1 MSDRYFVDTNILM
14 YAHDTSA
21 GAKHERAK
29 SLVETLW
36 RDRTGVVSTQVLQEL
51 SVNLRRK
58 VGRPLDVKTTREII
72 TDYLTWQVVVNGGES
87 ILEAL
92 DLEARYRISFWDAL
106 VCKQPRRLARRC
118 CTPRTFP
125 TDRCMDQCESLIRC
139 RHADE
144 ARRSSAQYRRKG
156 NSSLKRSSP
165 SSMSSGTATTRSS
178 SPTRIPPAGLATRS
192 CTALMRGASR

>member
-14 YAHDTSA
+14 YAHDTTA
-21 GAKHERAK
+21 GAKHEHAK

-106 VCKQPRRLARRC
+106 VVQAAQASGAEVLYLRGPLRR
-118 CTPRTFP
+118 T
-125 TDRCMDQCESLIRC
+125 EV
-139 RHADE
+139 
-144 ARRSSAQYRRKG
+144 
-156 NSSLKRSSP
+156 
-165 SSMSSGTATTRSS
+165 
-178 SPTRIPPAGLATRS
+178 RI
-192 CTALMRGASR
+192 GASR